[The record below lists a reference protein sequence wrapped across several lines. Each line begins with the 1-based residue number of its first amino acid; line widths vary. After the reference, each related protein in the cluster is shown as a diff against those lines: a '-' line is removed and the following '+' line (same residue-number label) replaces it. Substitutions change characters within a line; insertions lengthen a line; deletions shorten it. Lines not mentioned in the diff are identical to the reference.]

1 MKKWNLPT
9 GSDRKVA
16 FVDARIVDPESGLEI
31 LGDLVVHGRR
41 IGDFGESL
49 LSDVE
54 LKSFDEVV
62 NCDGHILMPG
72 IIDIHVHLR
81 DPGQL
86 QNEDIHSGTK
96 SAAAGGVTTVVCQPN
111 TDPPIDTVETLAY
124 IRDKAKRV
132 GFVNVLCYA
141 SITGRG
147 GDLTDMFAL
156 HKAGAVGFTDDGLPV
171 MNSLFMRQA
180 FMNAALLKVPVA
192 QHAEDLDLSNGG
204 CINEGAISH
213 KLNVPGISHLAES
226 VMVARDVL
234 LLEQLGAHYHVLH
247 VSTKKTVEIVRAAKD
262 KGMRVT
268 CEVTPHHLLL
278 TEEAVDGYNTAAKMN
293 PPLRT
298 EEDRLCMIEALKDG
312 TIDAI
317 ASDHA
322 PHNEVYKEL
331 PLKEAAFGVVGL
343 ETILPLSL
351 ELYHSGALELH
362 SLLAKLTCNPA
373 KIIGSEA
380 GRIKVGAPADLVLL
394 DLNSEVRIETRQFVS
409 KSKNSPFGGRKTR
422 GKVLRTIVGGD
433 TVYMDV

>member
-1 MKKWNLPT
+1 MKKWNLPA

-31 LGDLVVHGRR
+31 LGDLVVHEGR
-41 IGDFGESL
+41 ISDFGESL

-54 LKSFDEVV
+54 LKPFDEVI
-62 NCDGHILMPG
+62 NCAGHLLIPG

-124 IRDKAKRV
+124 IQDKAKKV

-141 SITGRG
+141 SITRG
-147 GDLTDMFAL
+147 GRDLTDMFAL

-180 FMNAALLKVPVA
+180 FLNAAFLKVPVA
-192 QHAEDLDLSNGG
+192 QHAEDLNLSDGG
-204 CINEGAISH
+204 CINEGVMSH
-213 KLNVPGISHLAES
+213 KLNVPGITHLAES

-234 LLEQLGAHYHVLH
+234 LLEQLNAHYHVLH

-262 KGMRVT
+262 RGMKVT
-268 CEVTPHHLLL
+268 CEVTPHHFLL

-298 EEDRLCMIEALKDG
+298 EEDRLCMIGALKDG
-312 TIDAI
+312 TIDVI

-331 PLKEAAFGVVGL
+331 PLKEAAFGIVGL

-351 ELYHSGALELH
+351 ELYHSGILGLH

-380 GRIKVGAPADLVLL
+380 GRIKVGSPADLVLL
-394 DLNSEVRIETRQFVS
+394 DLDSEVRIDTKQFAS
-409 KSKNSPFGGRKTR
+409 KSKNSPFGGRKTK

-433 TVYMDV
+433 TVYMDM